1 MRAPSPS
8 GLRSAPDVRRAP
20 RRNPRMPSE
29 AEIVQLRQTLAS
41 GGLGPVSAD
50 GIREPLRQHGGDSIP
65 SRRTIYRILK
75 RQTKEVTAHDF
86 PS

>member
-8 GLRSAPDVRRAP
+8 GWRSAPDVRRAP
-20 RRNPRMPSE
+20 PTKTPDALA
-29 AEIVQLRQTLAS
+29 AEIVQLRQMWSS

-50 GIREPLRQHGGDSIP
+50 GIREHLRQHGGDSIP

-75 RQTKEVTAHDF
+75 RQVKEGTAHGF